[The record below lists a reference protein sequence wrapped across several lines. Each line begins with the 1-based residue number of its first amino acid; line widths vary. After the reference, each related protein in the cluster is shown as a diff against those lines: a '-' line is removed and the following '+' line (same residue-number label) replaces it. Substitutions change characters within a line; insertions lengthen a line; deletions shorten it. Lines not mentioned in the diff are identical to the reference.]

1 MALRRWLVDGRHR
14 AGDRLPP
21 EHDLAAML
29 DVSRGTL
36 RTALTRLEARGEI
49 VRRQGSG
56 TFVGH
61 IPAPT
66 TLREGLERLESYW
79 LLAKRRRVRLTVE
92 ELQISEGEISEDAA
106 RALELPLGTRV
117 TTIERLVL
125 ADDLPAAT
133 MADTVH
139 PSTRLPPE
147 GKLRRRIATGRM
159 LLDVLTDEGL
169 PVAYANTRVLP
180 RLLSPRE
187 RTGKLLRIKR
197 QTALLEL
204 EEVMHFSSGEP
215 AYYSRDLFAPGQLE
229 LNVLRWMR
237 SEAAPTRDVGRRSRQ
252 SG

>member
-1 MALRRWLVDGRHR
+1 MALRRWLVSGRHR
-14 AGDRLPP
+14 VGERLPP

-92 ELQISEGEISEDAA
+92 ELHISEREISEDAA
-106 RALELPLGTRV
+106 RALELPSGTRAM
-117 TTIERLVL
+117 TIDRLVL
-125 ADDLPAAT
+125 ADGQPAAT
-133 MADTVH
+133 MAETVH

-147 GKLRRRIATGRM
+147 GKLRRRLATGRM
-159 LLDVLTDEGL
+159 LLDILVDEGL

-187 RTGKLLRIKR
+187 RAGKLLQIKR
-197 QTALLEL
+197 QTAALEL
-204 EEVMHFSSGEP
+204 QEVMRFSSGEP
-215 AYYSRDLFAPGQLE
+215 AYYSCDLFAPGQLE
-229 LNVLRWMR
+229 LDVLRWMR
-237 SEAAPTRDVGRRSRQ
+237 SEAPPTRDVGGQAHRP
-252 SG
+252 G